1 MKDKETGLTLATSVY
16 ESIRHDIMNGG
27 IKPGDKLTF
36 DALRDKYSIGIS
48 PLREALNRLHSEG
61 WVEREEQKGF
71 RAAEISELELRE
83 LVRSRILVEG
93 AAITEAIKLA
103 DVAYEESL
111 VLAFHRLK
119 KEKRLV
125 DGQRSIAWEK
135 CHRDFHIALVAGAK
149 LPHVTA
155 FATQLFDIAERYRI
169 LCASGYPER
178 NERDEHAEIV
188 DAYLQADAPRTLALL
203 AAHYQVT
210 VDMIVKASF
219 S

>member
-1 MKDKETGLTLATSVY
+1 MKDKDTGLTLATSVY

-36 DALRDKYSIGIS
+36 DALRDKYDIGIS

-71 RAAEISELELRE
+71 RAAEISETELRA

-93 AAITEAIKLA
+93 AAISEAIRLA
-103 DVAYEESL
+103 DVTCEEAL
-111 VLAFHRLK
+111 VLAFHRLR

-155 FATQLFDIAERYRI
+155 FVEQLFDIAERYRI

-188 DAYLQADAPRTLALL
+188 DAYLQGDAQRTLALL
-203 AAHYQVT
+203 SAHYQVT